1 MKKQIRSALSIS
13 VGVVAVLGLVL
24 VPAVANAANTTT
36 VNAVVSS
43 GISITTSG
51 TVNLAITPTSAG
63 SYTSASDT
71 VTVGTNNAL
80 GYNLKIKGATTTL
93 ASGGNTLAAVS
104 GTFASPSASMGV
116 NQWGYRVD
124 GLGTFG
130 AGPTTAQ
137 TNQASLSGSWA
148 GVTTADVQIKSTSSA
163 NASDTTT
170 VFYGAS
176 ADLSKPS
183 GTYTNTI
190 TYTATNN

>member
-1 MKKQIRSALSIS
+1 MKKQIRSTLAIS

-36 VNAVVSS
+36 VNANVGN

-51 TVNLAITPTSAG
+51 TVNLAITPTSTG

-71 VTVGTNNAL
+71 VTVGTNKPA

-93 ASGGNTLAAVS
+93 VNGGNSLAAVS
-104 GTFASPSASMGV
+104 GTFASPGAIGV

-124 GLGTFG
+124 NLGTFG
-130 AGPTTAQ
+130 AGPTSGQ
-137 TNQASLSGSWA
+137 TDQASLAGTWA
-148 GVTTADVQIKSTSSA
+148 GVTTTDVQIKSTAAA
-163 NASDTTT
+163 NAADVTT
-170 VFYGAS
+170 VWYGAS
-176 ADLSKPS
+176 ADLTKPS

>member
-1 MKKQIRSALSIS
+1 MKQQIRSALAIS
-13 VGVVAVLGLVL
+13 VGVVAVFSLVL

-36 VNAVVSS
+36 VNAVVSD

-51 TVNLAITPTSAG
+51 TVNLAITPTSGG

-71 VTVGTNNAL
+71 VTVGTNKTA

-93 ASGGNTLAAVS
+93 VNGGNTLAATS
-104 GTFASPSASMGV
+104 GTFAAPSAMSTV

-124 GLGTFG
+124 NLGTFG
-130 AGPTTAQ
+130 AGPTSAQ
-137 TNQASLSGSWA
+137 TDQASLSGTWA
-148 GVTTADVQIKSTSSA
+148 GMTTTDVQIKSTAVA
-163 NASDTTT
+163 NAADVTT
-170 VFYGAS
+170 VWYGAS
-176 ADLSKPS
+176 ANLTKPS